1 MAVDGLDLRN
11 IDLSLTLTPKTSN
24 VKIKEYIG
32 KTVLTGIG
40 FGATWGSRRLRFKA
54 SNVIATIDIPWQ
66 RLTCDSKML
75 LLLVGQKKPQACSNT
90 EGSGD

>member
-66 RLTCDSKML
+66 RHTVRLRNAAST
-75 LLLVGQKKPQACSNT
+75 G
-90 EGSGD
+90 GSEKTSSMF